1 MSDDN
6 HIATSFDSFLNNLPE
21 QNPDSKLFFTAGI
34 VELLRH
40 SKSANTG
47 LAIAELLVSI
57 SAPEVEWSRIPFSI
71 TKALLSDKYKA
82 MVTKLGVPA
91 EMVSDVLLAGLV
103 AFISLAQQSQTPTE
117 DVLQAAIKEIAEDI
131 AAAYKP
137 EAPAKPVKAPP
148 ELFNH
153 WLVKRVFDPENI
165 NDDVLT
171 KLDAKL
177 VYFSAPLGK
186 ACGPEIRG
194 LAFDN
199 GTNQY
204 FVLLETGEF
213 VRVPKDYEHLRIVN
227 CDVLCP
233 DIPTALFLA
242 ASVVAQQ
249 LEIYAVIS
257 KPQFEYIAAGN
268 LGKPLKPIVQAVADV
283 EDIAALEHVFDI
295 GRESARLG
303 VTGATGPVGATVR
316 FPIPE
321 TDLLVVLDA
330 NQDSHGPYSTARLVR
345 ESETGEDIVLM
356 RHETPRL
363 YSLRGVYLFPLKDQL
378 ISLTV
383 IF

>member
-1 MSDDN
+1 MSDN
-6 HIATSFDSFLNNLPE
+6 HLTEPFNSFLENISGHP
-21 QNPDSKLFFTAGI
+21 PADKLFLTAGL

-40 SKSANTG
+40 SKSCNTG
-47 LAIAELLVSI
+47 FAIAELLASL
-57 SAPEVEWSRIPFSI
+57 PEIEWSRIPFSI
-71 TKALLSDKYKA
+71 TKALLSEKYKA
-82 MVTKLGVPA
+82 IVTKSGVPA
-91 EMVSDVLLAGLV
+91 EMVPEILLASLL
-103 AFISLAQQSQTPTE
+103 AFIGLMGREKPLTEETLQELVQSLADE
-117 DVLQAAIKEIAEDI
+117 LAED
-131 AAAYKP
+131 A
-137 EAPAKPVKAPP
+137 APAKKPAAPP

-153 WLVKRVFDPENI
+153 WLVKRVFEPENI
-165 NDDVLT
+165 TDDVLS

-177 VYFSAPLGK
+177 VYFSATLGNSQR
-186 ACGPEIRG
+186 GPEIRG

-199 GTNQY
+199 GTNRY
-204 FVLLETGEF
+204 FVLLESGEF
-213 VRVPKDYEHLRIVN
+213 VCVPKDYEHLRIVKTE
-227 CDVLCP
+227 VLCP

-242 ASVVAQQ
+242 LCVVAQQ
-249 LEIYAVIS
+249 LDIYAVIS

-283 EDIAALEHVFDI
+283 EDIAALEHVFDM
-295 GRESARLG
+295 GRESVRIG

-330 NQDSHGPYSTARLVR
+330 NQDTLGPYSTARLVR
-345 ESETGEDIVLM
+345 ETETGEDIVLM

-363 YSLRGVYLFPLKDQL
+363 YSLRGVYLFPLKDRL